1 MLIKL
6 FLLQIFNNKITFTMN
21 LFRRLAKN
29 IFFKIV
35 LSIVGLSFVLF
46 GISDFI
52 TGMPN
57 SWVLK
62 IDNEKFSVNSFEK
75 AVELDRKVIRS
86 VKGSNPEIEN
96 YLNSEKFKSDV
107 ANRLIRKVLIQK
119 ISNEIGAFGSKKL
132 ILKTVAEDV
141 NFQDKDGKFDHE
153 KFSNFLKNNGLDEER
168 YIQEVSNEVSAE
180 MIVQS
185 FSMASP
191 VNFKNALEVEEFNQE
206 KRVTDVI
213 KITKDNVR
221 GITAPNDE
229 EITKFY
235 EEKKSIY
242 KTKELRKVAYF
253 EVDPKTFEN
262 EVKVEEVDAK
272 KYYDGNPTL
281 FSVEENK
288 DFYHMLF
295 EKKEQAQEFYQKITS
310 ALDPTKSN
318 IKEQFVKISK
328 DSHKKTLK
336 DIALERVTKNALPAE
351 ISNAISGL
359 KINELSTVI
368 ESKLGFHV
376 FLLNNLNEKKQIAFD
391 EVKDK
396 IMEKLIAEKKEKSI
410 QESIAKINDSLMIA
424 KSLKEVADKFNLN
437 ITTSSLISDEGKNT
451 NNVEALETK
460 VLADFTKN
468 TFTIK
473 KGQPSKIFSNEKNG
487 KYYALQIE
495 EIVESKIPDLAE
507 IKSKII
513 ADIIDQRKQSELGKL
528 AQQIQK
534 EVAENPAKILSI
546 AGKYGLATE
555 RSKIFPRIFYIDLG
569 SSKMPYKNPLLEE
582 IFAIKVGESTKAI
595 SSSPE
600 EYLIAFVREIKKVK
614 LGAEEAVQAKKKA
627 VDMFAN
633 DIMFEYNEYL
643 QKKYPI
649 ELNQKFFGKKS

>member
-1 MLIKL
+1 
-6 FLLQIFNNKITFTMN
+6 MN

-107 ANRLIRKVLIQK
+107 ANRLVRKVLIQK

-132 ILKTVAEDV
+132 ILKTVAEDA
-141 NFQDKDGKFDHE
+141 NFQDKDGKFDHA

-191 VNFKNALEVEEFNQE
+191 VNIKNALEVEEFNQE
-206 KRVTDVI
+206 KRLTDVI

-242 KTKELRKVAYF
+242 KSKEFRKVAYF

-262 EVKVEEVDAK
+262 AVKVEEVEAK
-272 KYYDGNPTL
+272 KYYDDNPTL
-281 FSVEENK
+281 FLVEENK

-310 ALDPTKSN
+310 TLDPTKSN

-328 DSHKKTLK
+328 DLHKKTLK

-376 FLLNNLNEKKQIAFD
+376 FLFHNLNEKKQIAFD
-391 EVKDK
+391 EVKSK
-396 IMEKLIAEKKEKSI
+396 IMEKLIAEKKEKST

-424 KSLKEVADKFNLN
+424 KSLKEVADKFNLI
-437 ITTSSLISDEGKNT
+437 ITTSSLINDEGKNA

-460 VLADFTKN
+460 ALADFTKN
-468 TFTIK
+468 SFTLK

-495 EIVESKIPDLAE
+495 EIVESQIPNLAE

-513 ADIIDQRKQSELGKL
+513 ADIIDQKKQSELGKL

-569 SSKMPYKNPLLEE
+569 SSKMPYKNPFLEE

-600 EYLIAFVREIKKVK
+600 EYLIAFVREIKKAK
-614 LGAEEAVQAKKKA
+614 LGAEETIQAKKKA

>member
-1 MLIKL
+1 
-6 FLLQIFNNKITFTMN
+6 MN

-52 TGMPN
+52 TGTPN

-62 IDNEKFSVNSFEK
+62 IDNEKFGVNSFEK

-107 ANRLIRKVLIQK
+107 ANRLVRKVLIQK

-132 ILKTVAEDV
+132 ILKTVAEDI

-185 FSMASP
+185 FAMASP
-191 VNFKNALEVEEFNQE
+191 VNIKNALEVEEFNQE
-206 KRVTDVI
+206 KRLTDVI

-221 GITAPNDE
+221 GITSPNDE

-262 EVKVEEVDAK
+262 AVKVEEVDAK

-310 ALDPTKSN
+310 TLDPTKSN

-376 FLLNNLNEKKQIAFD
+376 FLFHNLNEKKQIAFE

-396 IMEKLIAEKKEKSI
+396 IMEKLIAEKKEKST

-437 ITTSSLISDEGKNT
+437 ITTSSLINDEGKNT

-468 TFTIK
+468 TFTLK

-487 KYYALQIE
+487 KYYALEIE
-495 EIVESKIPDLAE
+495 EIVESQTPNLTE

-569 SSKMPYKNPLLEE
+569 SSKMPYKNPFLEE
-582 IFAIKVGESTKAI
+582 IFAIKVGESTKAV

-614 LGAEEAVQAKKKA
+614 LGAEETVQAKKKA